1 MLFTRIMTCKD
12 RIYIITGEA
21 RSGKTLLISNLISEL
36 RKIKVKISGVY
47 SPARF
52 EGNEKTGIYLVD
64 ISSRNMKLL
73 ANYQPGWDPK
83 NPKREWKMDP
93 EVLKWGNK
101 VIRESVPTSVLLID
115 ELGFME
121 FEKNQGWISAF
132 DILENEDFKLAIVVV
147 RTGLLNLAFAKWES
161 AKVIYVN
168 DPSQGKIYIDL
179 LMDQI
184 LAIIER

>member
-1 MLFTRIMTCKD
+1 MTCKD
-12 RIYIITGEA
+12 RIFIITGEA
-21 RSGKTLLISNLISEL
+21 RSGKTLIISNLISEL
-36 RKIKVKISGVY
+36 RKLRKKVTGVY
-47 SPARF
+47 SPARSKD
-52 EGNEKTGIYLVD
+52 NEKTGIYLVN
-64 ISSRNMKLL
+64 ISSQNLKLL
-73 ANYQPGWDPK
+73 ANYQPGWDPE

-101 VIRESVPTSVLLID
+101 VIRESVPTSVLIID

-132 DILENEDFKLAIVVV
+132 DILENGDYKLAIVVV
-147 RTGLLNLAFAKWES
+147 RTGLLNLALARWET

-168 DPSQGKIYIDL
+168 DPSQCRTHIDF

-184 LAIIER
+184 LAIIDR